1 MELNIRGEK
10 IVVTKAIKDY
20 VMEKLSKLDKYFD
33 SERDF
38 KINVLI
44 KVPGWSGGRIA
55 CNVYKMCVTEIHGQN
70 V

>member
-38 KINVLI
+38 KINRSHFIFSFILLFYQTNHI
-44 KVPGWSGGRIA
+44 TARNQK
-55 CNVYKMCVTEIHGQN
+55 
-70 V
+70 